1 MGLFDF
7 LRKKQ
12 LLEIQILKQEI
23 EKFNYIQEIE
33 TEIETKKLDFEK
45 YISKRTS
52 ELNQE
57 IKDKSEKLNVIENSI
72 NELNSKY
79 KSSLEILVKLRNEV
93 NLFEDKGQQI
103 EFGLYQPVY
112 NFEHPAEYLEQK
124 NLVIASQLQLVM
136 SDKTE
141 FLRKTTSSLE
151 MSLQRTIYHSDVEL
165 MKSRMFSLMQ
175 LAFNFGSSN
184 IISKAKWNNIN
195 QLSKQIQ
202 KLYKQVCDLGQG
214 NIFTVSFNK
223 EYEVLKQ
230 NELSLEHE
238 YQLKKQKEK
247 EDERANRELIRE
259 EEKARR
265 EYEKAQKEAEA
276 DELNYQKSI
285 NKIKQR
291 IGIAKGEEHAKLLS
305 QIQVLEIKL
314 IEATQKK
321 ERAISMAQQTKRGHV
336 YVISNLGAFGENIY
350 KIGMTRR
357 LEPLERIY
365 ELGSASVP
373 FHFDI
378 HAMIYSDDAP
388 SLENELH
395 KAFSAKK
402 INMLNQRKEFFKVS
416 IDEIESKIK
425 ELGLEV
431 NFNKNF
437 DAIQYRQT
445 IALIESLNSLK
456 VSKSIEEII
465 KEHYPENLI
474 D

>member
-1 MGLFDF
+1 MKHIFDF

-230 NELSLEHE
+230 NE
-238 YQLKKQKEK
+238 
-247 EDERANRELIRE
+247 
-259 EEKARR
+259 
-265 EYEKAQKEAEA
+265 
-276 DELNYQKSI
+276 
-285 NKIKQR
+285 
-291 IGIAKGEEHAKLLS
+291 
-305 QIQVLEIKL
+305 
-314 IEATQKK
+314 
-321 ERAISMAQQTKRGHV
+321 
-336 YVISNLGAFGENIY
+336 
-350 KIGMTRR
+350 
-357 LEPLERIY
+357 
-365 ELGSASVP
+365 
-373 FHFDI
+373 
-378 HAMIYSDDAP
+378 
-388 SLENELH
+388 
-395 KAFSAKK
+395 
-402 INMLNQRKEFFKVS
+402 
-416 IDEIESKIK
+416 
-425 ELGLEV
+425 
-431 NFNKNF
+431 
-437 DAIQYRQT
+437 
-445 IALIESLNSLK
+445 
-456 VSKSIEEII
+456 
-465 KEHYPENLI
+465 
-474 D
+474 

>member
-1 MGLFDF
+1 M
-7 LRKKQ
+7 
-12 LLEIQILKQEI
+12 
-23 EKFNYIQEIE
+23 
-33 TEIETKKLDFEK
+33 
-45 YISKRTS
+45 
-52 ELNQE
+52 
-57 IKDKSEKLNVIENSI
+57 
-72 NELNSKY
+72 
-79 KSSLEILVKLRNEV
+79 
-93 NLFEDKGQQI
+93 
-103 EFGLYQPVY
+103 
-112 NFEHPAEYLEQK
+112 
-124 NLVIASQLQLVM
+124 
-136 SDKTE
+136 
-141 FLRKTTSSLE
+141 
-151 MSLQRTIYHSDVEL
+151 
-165 MKSRMFSLMQ
+165 
-175 LAFNFGSSN
+175 
-184 IISKAKWNNIN
+184 
-195 QLSKQIQ
+195 
-202 KLYKQVCDLGQG
+202 
-214 NIFTVSFNK
+214 
-223 EYEVLKQ
+223 
-230 NELSLEHE
+230 EHE